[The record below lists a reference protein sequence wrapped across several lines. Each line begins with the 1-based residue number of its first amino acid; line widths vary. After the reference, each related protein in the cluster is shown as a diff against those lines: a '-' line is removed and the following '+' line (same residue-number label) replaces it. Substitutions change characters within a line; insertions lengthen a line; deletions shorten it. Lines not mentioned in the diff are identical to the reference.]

1 MSDQAKQLRL
11 QFLLAA
17 GFRRVQRW
25 TEEQSAKTHGL
36 TAAQAGLLFFLG
48 RRDGAPI
55 GEAAEAIDVAPS
67 AMTGLVDRS
76 ARAGLVER
84 RPDPSDGRGLR
95 LFLTDKGRAARR
107 DAKDGLDAINARL
120 TDGFSPEEIAVVGR
134 WLAALSTKFPRG
146 PSDDRPPNAKQEG
159 RLPEA
164 GPEGEET

>member
-1 MSDQAKQLRL
+1 MATSAGDKRL
-11 QFLLAA
+11 YFLLTS

-25 TEEQSAKTHGL
+25 TEAQSARRHGL
-36 TAAQAGLLFFLG
+36 TAAQAGLLFYLG

-95 LFLTDKGRAARR
+95 LHLTEKGRAARA
-107 DAKDGLDAINARL
+107 DALDSLQTINALL
-120 TDGFSPEEIAVVGR
+120 TDGFS
-134 WLAALSTKFPRG
+134 
-146 PSDDRPPNAKQEG
+146 DD
-159 RLPEA
+159 
-164 GPEGEET
+164 

>member
-1 MSDQAKQLRL
+1 MTDQAKPPRL
-11 QFLLAA
+11 YFLLSA

-25 TEEQSAKTHGL
+25 TEERAARSHGL

-48 RRDGAPI
+48 RADGSPI

-107 DAKDGLDAINARL
+107 DALDSLDAINARL
-120 TDGFSPEEIAVVGR
+120 TEGFSPREIEVVGR

-146 PSDDRPPNAKQEG
+146 DER
-159 RLPEA
+159 
-164 GPEGEET
+164 